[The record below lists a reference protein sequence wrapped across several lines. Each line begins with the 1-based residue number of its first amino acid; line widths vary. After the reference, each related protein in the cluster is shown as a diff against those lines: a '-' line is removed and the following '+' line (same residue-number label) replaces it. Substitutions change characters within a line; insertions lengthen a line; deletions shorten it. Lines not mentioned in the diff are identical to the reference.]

1 MALRYPGID
10 RRQRH
15 GRVVWRARVR
25 RQGRAF
31 AAEFPSVE
39 AALAWRADVLAAL
52 AGSGELP
59 ERAVRPVPQRRTARA
74 TPVTVEDA
82 CRALARAMR
91 GGTVRTKQGGPYRLS
106 VVRSYEE
113 NLRTLIIPALGEY
126 PIASLTPGDV
136 QVALDAIAAD
146 CTPEHARKALVAM
159 RVVVRLAL
167 RDGILP
173 LGSDP
178 CRGARQPQSSP
189 AYPDVR
195 VLTPHEAD
203 AILDAAGADDAR
215 LARSLAGP
223 LVALLLARGLRTGEA
238 LALVWGDGLDLDHGR
253 LRVVRTLERDRNA
266 AGRLALVPGAKSTAG
281 VREVPLPPS
290 LAARLRRH
298 FLATGRPPDG
308 ALVFVDTSGG
318 PVYAKGTLAHLWRRV
333 VRAAGLRPP
342 APNASPPSAHLG
354 CVVAAIRHRT
364 GSGPGARRVVIDR
377 DGRTH
382 GTAGTPSD
390 TSLPVPVNSSIGGA
404 PIRPQADLEAG
415 TKIGPSGA

>member
-1 MALRYPGID
+1 MARVTGQLKNFERIIALR
-10 RRQRH
+10 
-15 GRVVWRARVR
+15 
-25 RQGRAF
+25 
-31 AAEFPSVE
+31 
-39 AALAWRADVLAAL
+39 LAVLK
-52 AGSGELP
+52 SDHIP
-59 ERAVRPVPQRRTARA
+59 
-74 TPVTVEDA
+74 DA
-82 CRALARAMR
+82 
-91 GGTVRTKQGGPYRLS
+91 PYRPS

-136 QVALDAIAAD
+136 QVALDAVAAD
-146 CTPEHARKALVAM
+146 RTPEHARKALVAM

-167 RDGILP
+167 RDGVLP

-178 CRGARQPQSSP
+178 CHGVRQPQSSP

-195 VLTPHEAD
+195 VLAPHEAD
-203 AILDAAGADDAR
+203 AILDAADADDAR
-215 LARSLAGP
+215 LAGP
-223 LVALLLARGLRTGEA
+223 LVALLLACGLRTGEA

-266 AGRLALVPGAKSTAG
+266 AGRLALVPGAKSAAG

-333 VRAAGLRPP
+333 VRAAGLQPP
-342 APNASPPSAHLG
+342 LPTLHHLRHTWAVWSLRSGIAPEAVRALG
-354 CVVAAIRHRT
+354 GWSSTAMVHARYGRHAF
-364 GSGPGARRVVIDR
+364 GHELAGAGEQLDRR
-377 DGRTH
+377 
-382 GTAGTPSD
+382 
-390 TSLPVPVNSSIGGA
+390 A
-404 PIRPQADLEAG
+404 PIRPQAHLEAG
-415 TKIGPSGA
+415 TKMGPIGA